1 MGEENKDQKVL
12 TYDELKD
19 VCNQLQQQNTFLRNE
34 LQKHAGEDFFKRIE
48 YLFKVIENK
57 DLFIAVDNEFFN
69 DSVKDLISILRIEKT
84 PTDSAKLTPSDCESK
99 R

>member
-1 MGEENKDQKVL
+1 MGEENKEQKVL

-19 VCNQLQQQNTFLRNE
+19 VCNQLQQQNTFLRTE

-69 DSVKDLISILRIEKT
+69 EAVKDLISILRIDKT
-84 PTDSAKLTPSDCESK
+84 QSVATDAKPE
-99 R
+99 

>member
-1 MGEENKDQKVL
+1 MGEENKEQKAL

-57 DLFIAVDNEFFN
+57 ELFAAIDANFFN
-69 DSVKDLISILRIEKT
+69 ESVSDLISILRIDKT
-84 PTDSAKLTPSDCESK
+84 QPVSADAKPE
-99 R
+99 

>member
-1 MGEENKDQKVL
+1 MGEENKEQEVL
-12 TYDELKD
+12 SYEKLKD
-19 VCNQLQQQNTFLRNE
+19 VCNQLQQQNTFLRTE

-69 DSVKDLISILRIEKT
+69 EAVKDLISILRIDKT
-84 PTDSAKLTPSDCESK
+84 QPVSADAKPE
-99 R
+99 